1 MKNIN
6 TWKVVLLF
14 LALLMTRQGIAE
26 SDAKSYQGERIS
38 VAFQDMPV
46 RTVLDVLA
54 HAGGANIVATD
65 GVTGNITLRLNHVPW
80 DQALD
85 IVVDTKRLIKHEHQ
99 SVITISSADELAQ
112 LSLRQDQARR
122 QSEQYLPL
130 QTKYLR
136 INYAEAKD
144 ILTLITHK
152 GDGERAAS
160 ILSERGTASLDSR
173 TNTLIIK
180 DIQPVIDEI
189 MALTTRLDVPVQ
201 QVMIEARIVSAN
213 DGFSRELGV
222 SFGVLSN
229 SEHLQI
235 GGSHTTLWDMR
246 RSGNLANTITRPNNL
261 SVNLGAANPAGRIAF
276 GLINLPDV
284 LLDLEL
290 SAMQADRRGEVIST
304 PKVLTADK
312 QTARISSG
320 MQIAYQ
326 EETSSGATN
335 VVFKEAAL
343 VLEATPT
350 ITPDGK
356 ITLKLSVK
364 NGTPVTNLGV
374 IAIQEDSLETNVIV
388 DDGQTVVLGGIY
400 RQTNN
405 KGVTKVPFFG
415 DLPVVGRL
423 FRQENR
429 TDNKEELLIFVTPKL
444 VPMP

>member
-1 MKNIN
+1 MNII
-6 TWKVVLLF
+6 KIQLAIILMLL
-14 LALLMTRQGIAE
+14 LAPKALASEPSQ
-26 SDAKSYQGERIS
+26 KSYQGKRIS
-38 VAFQDMPV
+38 IEFQDMPV

-54 HAGGANIVATD
+54 HAGEANIVASD
-65 GVTGNITLRLNHVPW
+65 GVTGNITLRLNNIPW
-80 DQALD
+80 EQALD
-85 IVVDTKRLIKHEHQ
+85 VVVDAKHLIKHEQ
-99 SVITISSADELAQ
+99 EGVIRISSADELAQ
-112 LSLRQDQARR
+112 ISQRHAQSRH

-130 QTKYLR
+130 QTEYIH
-136 INYAEAKD
+136 INHAEAKD
-144 ILTLITHK
+144 ILALITHK
-152 GDGERAAS
+152 NDGDGS
-160 ILSERGTASLDSR
+160 TTMLSKRGMANVDAR

-180 DIQPVIDEI
+180 DIKPVVDDIL
-189 MALTTRLDVPVQ
+189 ALVTRLDVPVQ

-222 SFGVLSN
+222 SFGLLSN
-229 SEHLQI
+229 AKHLQI
-235 GGSHTTLWDMR
+235 GGSHASLWDMR
-246 RSGNLANTITRPNNL
+246 RSGDLTNKITRPANL
-261 SVNLGAANPAGRIAF
+261 SVNLGATNPAGRIAF

-290 SAMQADRRGEVIST
+290 SAMQANRLGEVIST

-335 VVFKEAAL
+335 VAFKEAAL

-350 ITPDGK
+350 ITLDGK
-356 ITLKLSVK
+356 IHLKLNVK

-374 IAIQEDSLETNVIV
+374 IAIQEDALETNVIV

-400 RQTNN
+400 RQTNHA
-405 KGVTKVPFFG
+405 GVTKVPFFG
-415 DLPVVGRL
+415 DLPAVGHL

-429 TDNKEELLIFVTPKL
+429 TDRKEELLIFVTPKL
-444 VPMP
+444 VPIH